1 MATYYRVLPYNGTA
15 QGRQIAEVVNGA
27 MQGKLNATGTI
38 TLETGEETE
47 LFDERMGYESVI
59 LFSARAISAF
69 GLPFVKSKEKG
80 KAVIGHPAGSEGVIF
95 DYVILG

>member
-1 MATYYRVLPYNGTA
+1 MATYYRVLPFNGTA
-15 QGRQIAEVVNGA
+15 GGRQIAEVVNGA

-38 TLETGEETE
+38 ELSTGEETE

-59 LFSARAISAF
+59 LFSARSINSF

-80 KAVIGHPAGSEGVIF
+80 KAVIGHPTGSEGVLF